1 MIVQAVKVVLEES
14 ELAAQVRAALG
25 AVSQL
30 KEVTFGLVPGA
41 VIVGGKF
48 QLGFAIPF
56 ETQWTVEVL
65 EQGLRL
71 GVRLA
76 HVSVGLIGMSASM
89 VSSQVMAAL
98 AQKLQGVPGMA
109 VENDAIMLDP
119 AVVLASKGVRLE
131 AQVKRISVL
140 QGCVE
145 VEAG

>member
-1 MIVQAVKVVLEES
+1 MIVQSVKVVLEES
-14 ELAAQVRAALG
+14 ELAAQVRTSLG